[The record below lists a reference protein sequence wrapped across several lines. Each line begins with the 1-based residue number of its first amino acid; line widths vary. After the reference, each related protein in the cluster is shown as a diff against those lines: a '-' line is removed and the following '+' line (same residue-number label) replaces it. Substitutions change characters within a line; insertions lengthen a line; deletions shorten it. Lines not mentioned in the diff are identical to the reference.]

1 VPICSKTGLFVFK
14 IWCWQDW
21 WQTDGRTDR
30 KTDERPGRK
39 QTEYKYNITWQATS
53 KASAYRARIA
63 YCKDWN
69 NITCLTERGRSK
81 SENWPERLESK
92 RSWFP
97 LARCERSAALC
108 RLIIHIKFGVDPST
122 RCWDIAQKTPKCKNF
137 PLTPIVTKI
146 SFSPFFRPPGAANP
160 QKGRRHIRNH
170 ACKLWRES
178 ARGLSRNRW
187 PNKKTEKHTVKQ
199 IPCPSL

>member
-1 VPICSKTGLFVFK
+1 VLIELV
-14 IWCWQDW
+14 
-21 WQTDGRTDR
+21 
-30 KTDERPGRK
+30 
-39 QTEYKYNITWQATS
+39 
-53 KASAYRARIA
+53 A

-160 QKGRRHIRNH
+160 QKGRRHIRNQCTP

-178 ARGLSRNRW
+178 ARGLLRNRW
-187 PNKKTEKHTVKQ
+187 PNKKNRKTYSKTNTLPFALTNEWWVITWWAW
-199 IPCPSL
+199 